1 MDKEKDKD
9 KGKDENKDEDI
20 DKNNLELILQNIKAH
35 IDQSIYSYLFILMK
49 YIFLGDEGI
58 NQKGNGEKIKTKL
71 KNMTKSINEKI
82 IKREENY
89 IKLEPVKES
98 YSLQNFKNILNFIK
112 YNNSMFAGDIME
124 GILMIILTY
133 GFECSKTNEF
143 GKYIY
148 VNISKLRDVSNQD
161 LPEWFK
167 KGREV
172 FKPGEMKDVKNLLN
186 KDSYLNDNNNSINM
200 NEVNPILKDL
210 IIEITKSKFELITL
224 NKGRNKTFDFIT
236 KGELNLIQFYLEIF
250 RDMRNKN
257 NNLTMIDKDFIT
269 NSLAYIYYYLF
280 EETRSPPI
288 KIIRCFLTSVYIFYQ
303 NEHSP
308 LMKYI
313 KPKTENDEELVGIP
327 FSYSLKGAFVE
338 GRFANIIISPIKIEQ
353 KISNINFGQ
362 NNIRE
367 WGLFE
372 LGKCIAMNKNI
383 KSIMLKISLLR
394 GYYLDFF
401 VSGFGIY
408 DNYSIEEL
416 NLSMN
421 YLKED
426 SAFALVKL
434 LSHLKNLKTLNLSA
448 NDFRGGPKYIFIF
461 LKNQFQKGTSKL
473 ENLYLNNCMLDDS
486 SYYELG
492 ELIKSKYCKLK
503 RLSVGGN
510 NKPILSRFL
519 KKIKYNRDLIELNL
533 FKCGLKNKDINDICR
548 IISNTNI
555 KHLNLFKNDFTLF
568 GECLDIIFRTKII
581 RRKDEI
587 NKKEEENTENKDDN
601 NNKEEKKED
610 KNNKEEEKNN
620 KTKEAEKL
628 KEAEI
633 FKEAKKAIET
643 KTTDTSSNKDNNKN
657 KIKEEDYNKNIE
669 TIIKEANSNNMIDR
683 SSSLMTLDLSNNS
696 FYFLNSDYIYLIKDL
711 IQDNSTISCLDLS
724 HIFYGPYPDRSRT
737 DKSDSYKNSIEKS
750 LANCLKG
757 RKNIFDKLLFKKFQK
772 EVCIKEYEEKAEKD
786 KLKYKKSELDKLIRD
801 IVNTE
806 DAIHYL
812 YLKDLADTII
822 TELKQNS
829 IDTYNNLL
837 EAEGLEKN
845 KELNDEENE
854 KLINKLIDYM
864 KFIRDKDNLDRINLL
879 LGEKN
884 LILI

>member
-1 MDKEKDKD
+1 MDKI
-9 KGKDENKDEDI
+9 NFQM
-20 DKNNLELILQNIKAH
+20 ILQNIKTH
-35 IDQSIYSYLFILMK
+35 IDQSIYSYLFMLMK
-49 YIFLGDEGI
+49 YIFLGEEGI
-58 NQKGNGEKIKTKL
+58 NKKGKTEEIKTKL

-89 IKLEPVKES
+89 IKFEPLKES

-124 GILMIILTY
+124 GILIVIFTY

-167 KGREV
+167 KGKDK
-172 FKPGEMKDVKNLLN
+172 FKPEEIKDIKNLLN
-186 KDSYLNDNNNSINM
+186 RDFYLNDNNNADLNG
-200 NEVNPILKDL
+200 VNPIIKDL
-210 IIEITKSKFELITL
+210 IIEIIKLKFKLITS
-224 NKGRNKTFDFIT
+224 NNGKSKTFDFIN
-236 KGELNLIQFYLEIF
+236 KGELNLIQLFLEIF

-257 NNLTMIDKDFIT
+257 NNLTMIDRDFIT

-280 EETRSPPI
+280 EETASPPI
-288 KIIRCFLTSVYIFYQ
+288 KIIRCFLTSVYIYYQ

-308 LMKYI
+308 LMNYI
-313 KPKTENDEELVGIP
+313 EPKTDENGEELVGIP

-338 GRFANIIISPIKIEQ
+338 GRFANIIISPIKLEQ

-372 LGKCIAMNKNI
+372 LGKSISMNKNI
-383 KSIMLKISLLR
+383 KSILLKISLLR

-401 VSGFGIY
+401 ASGFGIY

-434 LSHLKNLKTLNLSA
+434 LNHLKNLKTLNLSA
-448 NDFRGGPKYIFIF
+448 NEFRGGPKYIFIF
-461 LKNQFQKGTSKL
+461 LKHQFQKGKSKL

-486 SYYELG
+486 SFYELG
-492 ELIKSKYCKLK
+492 ELIKSKFCKLK

-510 NKPILSRFL
+510 SKPIFSNFL

-533 FKCGLKNKDINDICR
+533 FKCGLKNKDIDDICR
-548 IISNTNI
+548 IINNTNI
-555 KHLNLFKNDFTLF
+555 KHLNLFKNDFSLF
-568 GECLDIIFRTKII
+568 GKCLDIIFRTKII

-587 NKKEEENTENKDDN
+587 NKKKDDN
-601 NNKEEKKED
+601 NENE
-610 KNNKEEEKNN
+610 NNESLDLSDN
-620 KTKEAEKL
+620 KTKD
-628 KEAEI
+628 
-633 FKEAKKAIET
+633 
-643 KTTDTSSNKDNNKN
+643 TDNSSNKSDIFDNDNNSN
-657 KIKEEDYNKNIE
+657 NIE
-669 TIIKEANSNNMIDR
+669 TIIKEANNNNMIDR

-696 FYFLNSDYIYLIKDL
+696 FFYLNSDYIYLIKDL
-711 IQDNSTISCLDLS
+711 IQDNSTVSCLDLS
-724 HIFYGPYPDRSRT
+724 HIFYGPYPDRNRT
-737 DKSDSYKNSIEKS
+737 IKSDSYKNSIEKN
-750 LANCLKG
+750 LQNLLKE
-757 RKNIFDKLLFKKFQK
+757 RKNIFEQLLFKKFQK
-772 EVCIKEYEEKAEKD
+772 ETCIKEYEDKNEED
-786 KLKYKKSELDKLIRD
+786 KLKYKNNELEEQISI

-806 DAIHYL
+806 KAIHYL
-812 YLKDLADTII
+812 YLKDIAKEVIE
-822 TELKQNS
+822 ELKENNKE
-829 IDTYNNLL
+829 IYNDLL
-837 EAEGLEKN
+837 KAEGFNED
-845 KELNDEENE
+845 LNDEEKE
-854 KLINKLIDYM
+854 KLENKFTEYM
-864 KFIRDKDNLDRINLL
+864 KFIRDKDNLDKINLL

>member
-1 MDKEKDKD
+1 MEKDKEKDKD
-9 KGKDENKDEDI
+9 I
-20 DKNNLELILQNIKAH
+20 DKNNFELILQNIKAH
-35 IDQSIYSYLFILMK
+35 IDQSIYTYLFMLMK
-49 YIFLGDEGI
+49 YIFLGEEGI
-58 NQKGNGEKIKTKL
+58 KEKGNAEAIKTKL

-82 IKREENY
+82 IKKEENY
-89 IKLEPVKES
+89 IKFEPLKES

-124 GILMIILTY
+124 GMLIIILTY

-148 VNISKLRDVSNQD
+148 VNISKLRDPSNQD

-167 KGREV
+167 KGKEV
-172 FKPGEMKDVKNLLN
+172 FKPDEVKDIKGLLN
-186 KDSYLNDNNNSINM
+186 KDSYLNDNNIANS
-200 NEVNPILKDL
+200 NEINPILKDF
-210 IIEITKSKFELITL
+210 IIEIIKSKFELITL
-224 NKGRNKTFDFIT
+224 NKGGDKTFDFIN
-236 KGELNLIQFYLEIF
+236 KGELNLIQFFLEIF
-250 RDMRNKN
+250 RDMKNKN
-257 NNLTMIDKDFIT
+257 SNLTMIDKDFIT

-280 EETRSPPI
+280 EETKSPPI

-313 KPKTENDEELVGIP
+313 KPKIENGEELVGIP

-372 LGKCIAMNKNI
+372 LGKSIALNKNI

-401 VSGFGIY
+401 VAGFGIY

-426 SAFALVKL
+426 SAFALVKI
-434 LSHLKNLKTLNLSA
+434 LSHLKNLKTLNISA

-461 LKNQFQKGTSKL
+461 LKNQFQKGKSKL

-503 RLSVGGN
+503 KLSVGAN
-510 NKPILSRFL
+510 NKPVLSRFL

-555 KHLNLFKNDFTLF
+555 KHLNLFKNDFTHF
-568 GECLDIIFRTKII
+568 NKCLDIIFRTKII
-581 RRKDEI
+581 RREDEI
-587 NKKEEENTENKDDN
+587 NKKEENKDDK
-601 NNKEEKKED
+601 NKG
-610 KNNKEEEKNN
+610 EKNN
-620 KTKEAEKL
+620 DNKLNESKDSIKTKE
-628 KEAEI
+628 
-633 FKEAKKAIET
+633 
-643 KTTDTSSNKDNNKN
+643 TDTSTKKENNE
-657 KIKEEDYNKNIE
+657 EEDDKNIE
-669 TIIKEANSNNMIDR
+669 TIIKEANNNNMIDR

-696 FYFLNSDYIYLIKDL
+696 FSYLNSDYIYLIKDL

-724 HIFYGPYPDRSRT
+724 HIFYGPYPDRSKT
-737 DKSDSYKNSIEKS
+737 TKSDSYKNSIEKS
-750 LANCLKG
+750 LANCLKE
-757 RKNIFDKLLFKKFQK
+757 RKSIFDKLLFKKFQK
-772 EVCIKEYEEKAEKD
+772 EVCIKEYQDQEKKENN
-786 KLKYKKSELDKLIRD
+786 KLKYKNDKLEED
-801 IVNTE
+801 LVKLLNTE
-806 DAIHYL
+806 NAIHYL
-812 YLKDLADTII
+812 YLKDMAIQYLD
-822 TELKQNS
+822 ELKQNNNK
-829 IDTYNNLL
+829 TYTDLL
-837 EAEGLEKN
+837 KEEGFKTDKDLNAEEEEILEN
-845 KELNDEENE
+845 KF
-854 KLINKLIDYM
+854 IDYM
-864 KFIRDKDNLDRINLL
+864 KFVRDKDHLDRINLL